1 MVWAR
6 WAVVCQGV
14 GAVLSPGR
22 PGPTSRAFKTRR
34 LSMPSRI
41 NKSIFHL
48 GFDFHLGRV
57 THWGI
62 YETLILKWFLLN
74 SLVFDAHYN
83 FLKMA
88 WTKIFAWV
96 MHLWKPSCAAKY
108 FYKCAMLVIY
118 IYKNKSHIINFLLR
132 VRDMGSGPHSARDM
146 IALGALCPGLGDFAE
161 LLMNGT
167 LSLQALYKFKGSA
180 ISAAAGVC
188 TEGSCCSTLCS
199 AHLCGCS
206 CWELW
211 IFTSPSDISHCA
223 SASPALHTH

>member
-1 MVWAR
+1 MLIIISWR
-6 WAVVCQGV
+6 W
-14 GAVLSPGR
+14 
-22 PGPTSRAFKTRR
+22 
-34 LSMPSRI
+34 
-41 NKSIFHL
+41 L
-48 GFDFHLGRV
+48 GQKYLHE
-57 THWGI
+57 WCI
-62 YETLILKWFLLN
+62 YEN
-74 SLVFDAHYN
+74 HLVLQN
-83 FLKMA
+83 
-88 WTKIFAWV
+88 IFINV
-96 MHLWKPSCAAKY
+96 PCLW
-108 FYKCAMLVIY
+108 Y